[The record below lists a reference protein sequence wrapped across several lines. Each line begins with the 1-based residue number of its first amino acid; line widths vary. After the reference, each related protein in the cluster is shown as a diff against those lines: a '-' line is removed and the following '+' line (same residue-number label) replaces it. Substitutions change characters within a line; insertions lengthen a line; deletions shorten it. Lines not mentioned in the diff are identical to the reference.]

1 MPGNANSLSTCLSYV
16 STNYWPSKNIVESV
30 SLSLYKTSAWL
41 TNVSLQADNAYR
53 NVTSLTDTVNN
64 LSGVTYTVNNLL
76 KSVSLTA
83 SYISSDV
90 SLQL

>member
-1 MPGNANSLSTCLSYV
+1 M
-16 STNYWPSKNIVESV
+16 
-30 SLSLYKTSAWL
+30 L
-41 TNVSLQADNAYR
+41 TNMSLQADNAYR

-76 KSVSLTA
+76 NSVRLKA

-90 SLQL
+90 LQLNYQ